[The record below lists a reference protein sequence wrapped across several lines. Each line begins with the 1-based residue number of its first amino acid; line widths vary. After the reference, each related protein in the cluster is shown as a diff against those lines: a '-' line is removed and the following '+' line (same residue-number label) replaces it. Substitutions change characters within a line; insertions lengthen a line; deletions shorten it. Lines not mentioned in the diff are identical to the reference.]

1 MAQKEKTL
9 QEVPVW
15 VPPHGQRNSTGLLG
29 GAQELTPSFV
39 CVCLPGGK
47 SDAGHFP
54 PGENTTIRGS
64 TELGGN
70 VPWGRG
76 WGGEPG
82 LHVLKRAEQRSD
94 VKVRHE
100 AELMGQ
106 IFGSSADTRTAGKG
120 RVCRRSS
127 RILF

>member
-1 MAQKEKTL
+1 MGYPQRGKETA
-9 QEVPVW
+9 
-15 VPPHGQRNSTGLLG
+15 GGGLLG

-64 TELGGN
+64 TEPGGN

-76 WGGEPG
+76 GVEN
-82 LHVLKRAEQRSD
+82 LFCTRS
-94 VKVRHE
+94 
-100 AELMGQ
+100 
-106 IFGSSADTRTAGKG
+106 KG
-120 RVCRRSS
+120 
-127 RILF
+127 